1 MQRDL
6 TEIKEL
12 AADMRRADQRL
23 QQSSPNQIRES

>member
-12 AADMRRADQRL
+12 AAQMRRDKQGAILR
-23 QQSSPNQIRES
+23 PAVK